1 MPDLQTDIRYIKGIG
16 EVRAKAL
23 SKLGIAY
30 LGDLVTY
37 FPRAYDDRRQF
48 SAIKGLIP
56 GETVSVRA
64 IVANEPRLQ
73 IIRRGLDLLKFHA
86 VDETGRLDITY
97 FNQGYRKDQI
107 KQGESYV
114 FYGKVG
120 GTLLAPAMQNPVME
134 QEADA
139 GRLTGRIVPIYR
151 LTQGVSQT
159 ILLNAM
165 TQGLIACGEVF
176 PDPLPEAVREAHGL
190 AQTRFSYH
198 NIHFPESEES
208 LELARRRLIFEE
220 LFLLATSLHFIRGR
234 RSETTGRIVPPVDL
248 EPFYEALP
256 FTLTGAQKRAINEA
270 LVDMAGE
277 RPMSRLVQ
285 GDVGSG
291 KTVVA
296 AACAWAAFRAGF
308 QSAFM
313 APTEILAEQHQQTLS
328 ALLEPLGM
336 RVGLL
341 TGSMTAKK
349 KREVGDLIE
358 TGCYH
363 LVVGTHALISQG
375 VRYRDL
381 ALVITDEQHRF
392 GVDQRSALK
401 EKGDRPHMMVM
412 SATPIPRTL
421 ALILYGDLDISV
433 IDELPPGRQTI
444 ETYAVDEDKR
454 QRIFNFTRKLLDEGR
469 QVYYVCPA
477 IEADPEDTSG
487 GMKAV
492 EAYAKDLQENIF
504 PDRTVAFLHGKLKAK
519 DKEKIMAAFVRGET
533 DILVSTTV
541 IEVGVDVPNAAL
553 MVIENAEHFGLSQL
567 HQLRGRVGRGGHQS
581 YCVLFSSNQAESVR
595 ARLAIMCK
603 TGDGF
608 VIAEEDLR
616 LRGPGDFFGS
626 RQHGL
631 PEMGLASFAYNMDVL
646 KEAQEAAMKVL
657 AEDPR
662 LEDAA
667 HQALRA
673 RIAELFEIG
682 GEGWH

>member
-1 MPDLQTDIRYIKGIG
+1 MADLQTDIRYMKGIG
-16 EVRAKAL
+16 DVRAKAL
-23 SKLGIAY
+23 NKLGITS
-30 LGDLVTY
+30 LGDLITT

-48 SAIKGLIP
+48 AAIQNLTP

-73 IIRRGLDLLKFHA
+73 TIRRGLDLLKFRA
-86 VDETGRLDITY
+86 VDESGSLEVAF

-107 KQGESYV
+107 KKGESYV

-165 TQGLIACGEVF
+165 TQGLIACGDLF

-190 AQTRFSYH
+190 AQTRFAYH
-198 NIHFPESEES
+198 NIHFPESEEA
-208 LELARRRLIFEE
+208 LQLARRRLIFEE
-220 LFLLATSLHFIRGR
+220 LFLLAASLHLIRGR
-234 RSETTGRIVPPVDL
+234 REGVSGRVVPAVDL
-248 EPFYEALP
+248 APFYAALP
-256 FTLTGAQKRAINEA
+256 FSLTGAQKRAIGDA
-270 LVDMAGE
+270 LADMAGD

-296 AACAWAAFRAGF
+296 AAAAWAAFRAGY

-313 APTEILAEQHQQTLS
+313 APTEILAEQHYQTLS
-328 ALLEPLGM
+328 TLLEPLGM

-341 TGSMTAKK
+341 KGSMGAKQ
-349 KREVGDLIE
+349 KREMGALIE
-358 TGCYH
+358 SGFFH
-363 LVVGTHALISQG
+363 LVVGTHALISED
-375 VRYRDL
+375 VRYHNL

-401 EKGDRPHMMVM
+401 EKGDHPHMLVM

-421 ALILYGDLDISV
+421 ALILYGDLDISI
-433 IDELPPGRQTI
+433 IDELPPGRQAV
-444 ETYAVDEDKR
+444 ETYAVDESKR
-454 QRIFNFTRKLLDEGR
+454 ERIYNFTRKLLDEGR
-469 QVYYVCPA
+469 QAYYVCPA
-477 IEADPEDTSG
+477 IEVDPDDVSG

-492 EAYAKDLQENIF
+492 EAYAKRLQEEVF
-504 PDRTVAFLHGKLKAK
+504 PDRKVAFLHGKLKAK
-519 DKEKIMAAFVRGET
+519 DKEKIMSAFSKGET

-567 HQLRGRVGRGGHQS
+567 HQLRGRVGRGKHQS
-581 YCVLFSSNQAESVR
+581 YCVLFSSNEAESVK
-595 ARLAIMCK
+595 ARLAIMCQ

-608 VIAEEDLR
+608 QIAEEDLR

-631 PEMGLASFAYNMDVL
+631 PEMGLASFTYNMDVL
-646 KEAQEAAMKVL
+646 KEAQSAAMEVL
-657 AEDPR
+657 ARDPR
-662 LEDAA
+662 LEAPG
-667 HQALRA
+667 HEALRV
-673 RIAELFEIG
+673 RIQEMFAIG
-682 GEGWH
+682 ADSFH

>member
-1 MPDLQTDIRYIKGIG
+1 MPDLKTDIRYIKGIG

-23 SKLGIAY
+23 SKLEIAC
-30 LGDLVTY
+30 LGDLITY
-37 FPRAYDDRRQF
+37 FPRTYDDRRQF
-48 SAIKGLIP
+48 SAISDLIP
-56 GETVSVRA
+56 GETVSVQA
-64 IVANEPRLQ
+64 IVANEPRVQ
-73 IIRRGLDLLKFHA
+73 NIRRGLKLLKFRA
-86 VDETGRLDITY
+86 VDETGTLDITY

-120 GTLLAPAMQNPVME
+120 GTLLMPAMQNPVME
-134 QEADA
+134 RESDA

-151 LTQGVSQT
+151 LTQGVSQA

-165 TQGLIACGEVF
+165 AQGLQACGELF
-176 PDPLPEAVREAHGL
+176 PDPLPETVRGAHGL

-198 NIHFPESEES
+198 NIHFPESEEA

-234 RSETTGRIVPPVDL
+234 RQETTGRIVPPTDL
-248 EPFYEALP
+248 EPFYTALP
-256 FTLTGAQKRAINEA
+256 FALTGAQKRAIQEA
-270 LVDMAGE
+270 LSDMAE
-277 RPMSRLVQ
+277 TRPMSRLVQ

-296 AACAWAAFRAGF
+296 AAAAWAVFQAGF

-313 APTEILAEQHQQTLS
+313 APTEILAEQHHQTLS

-349 KREVGDLIE
+349 KREIGDLIE
-358 TGCYH
+358 TGYYH

-375 VRYRDL
+375 VRYHDL

-401 EKGDRPHMMVM
+401 EKGDHPHMMVM

-433 IDELPPGRQTI
+433 IDELPPGRQVI
-444 ETYAVDEDKR
+444 ETYAVDESKR
-454 QRIFNFTRKLLDEGR
+454 QRIFNFTRKLLGEGR
-469 QVYYVCPA
+469 QAYYVCPA
-477 IEADPEDTSG
+477 IEADPEDGSG

-492 EAYAKDLQENIF
+492 ETYAKDLQETVF
-504 PDRTVAFLHGKLKAK
+504 PDRTVAFLHGKRKPRE
-519 DKEKIMAAFVRGET
+519 KEKIMAAFVRGEI

-541 IEVGVDVPNAAL
+541 IEVGMDVPNAAL

-567 HQLRGRVGRGGHQS
+567 HQLRGRVGRGAHQS
-581 YCVLFSSNQAESVR
+581 YCVLFSSNQAETVQ
-595 ARLAIMCK
+595 ARLAIMCQ

-608 VIAEEDLR
+608 AIAEEDLR

-631 PEMGLASFAYNMDVL
+631 PEMGLASFTYNMDVL
-646 KEAQEAAMKVL
+646 KDAQAAALALL
-657 AEDPR
+657 AEDPK
-662 LEDAA
+662 LEAPG

-673 RIAELFEIG
+673 HIQKMFDMGADQF
-682 GEGWH
+682 H

>member
-16 EVRAKAL
+16 EMRAKAL
-23 SKLGIAY
+23 SKLGITC
-30 LGDLVTY
+30 LGDLITY

-48 SAIKGLIP
+48 SSIEGLTP
-56 GETVSVRA
+56 GEMVSVRA
-64 IVANEPRLQ
+64 IVANEPRVQ
-73 IIRRGLDLLKFHA
+73 NIRRGLELLKFRA
-86 VDETGRLDITY
+86 VDETGTLDITY

-120 GTLLAPAMQNPVME
+120 GTYLMPAMQNPVME
-134 QEADA
+134 RETDA
-139 GRLTGRIVPIYR
+139 GRLTGRIVPVYR

-159 ILLNAM
+159 ILQGAM
-165 TQGLIACGEVF
+165 AQGLKACGELF
-176 PDPLPEAVREAHGL
+176 PDPLPEAVRVAHGL

-198 NIHFPESEES
+198 NVHFPESEEA

-220 LFLLATSLHFIRGR
+220 LFLLAVSLHFIRGR
-234 RSETTGRIVPPVDL
+234 RQETTGRVVSPVDL
-248 EPFYEALP
+248 DPFYAALP
-256 FTLTGAQKRAINEA
+256 FTLTGAQKRAVQEA
-270 LVDMAGE
+270 MTDMAGV

-296 AACAWAAFRAGF
+296 AAAAWAVFQAGF

-313 APTEILAEQHQQTLS
+313 APTEILAEQHHHTLS

-349 KREVGDLIE
+349 KRELGDLIE
-358 TGCYH
+358 TGYFH
-363 LVVGTHALISQG
+363 LVVGTHALISEG
-375 VRYRDL
+375 VRYHDL

-401 EKGDRPHMMVM
+401 EKGDHPHMMVM

-433 IDELPPGRQTI
+433 IDELPPGRQMI

-454 QRIFNFTRKLLDEGR
+454 QRIFKFTRKLLDEGR
-469 QVYYVCPA
+469 QAYYVCPA
-477 IEADPEDTSG
+477 IEADPDDVSG

-492 EAYAKDLQENIF
+492 ETYAKDLQETVF
-504 PDRTVAFLHGKLKAK
+504 PDREVAFLHGKLKPRE
-519 DKEKIMAAFVRGET
+519 KEKIMAAFAKGEIE
-533 DILVSTTV
+533 ILVSTTV

-567 HQLRGRVGRGGHQS
+567 HQLRGRVGRGAHRS
-581 YCVLFSSNQAESVR
+581 YCVLFSSNQAETVK

-608 VIAEEDLR
+608 LIAEEDLR

-631 PEMGLASFAYNMDVL
+631 PEMGLASFTYNMDVL
-646 KEAQEAAMKVL
+646 KEAQAAAMELLEK
-657 AEDPR
+657 DPK
-662 LEDAA
+662 LEAPD
-667 HQALRA
+667 HRALRVH
-673 RIAELFEIG
+673 IQKMFDTGVEL
-682 GEGWH
+682 